1 MLAGMS
7 PADARRQAHLE
18 FEGLEQVKEQV
29 RDVRVGVTLE
39 SFVQDTRYALRMLRR
54 SPGFTVVAALTL
66 ALGIGINTAIFSVVY
81 TVLIEPLPFE
91 RPEELAIVWSNFEN
105 MGAELRF

>member
-1 MLAGMS
+1 MPFWLRIRNIARLLFRKRPMEAELDEEMRSSLEMLVERNMLAGMS

-18 FEGLEQVKEQV
+18 FEGLEQVKEHV
-29 RDVRVGVTLE
+29 REVRVGVTIE

-66 ALGIGINTAIFSVVY
+66 ALG
-81 TVLIEPLPFE
+81 
-91 RPEELAIVWSNFEN
+91 
-105 MGAELRF
+105 